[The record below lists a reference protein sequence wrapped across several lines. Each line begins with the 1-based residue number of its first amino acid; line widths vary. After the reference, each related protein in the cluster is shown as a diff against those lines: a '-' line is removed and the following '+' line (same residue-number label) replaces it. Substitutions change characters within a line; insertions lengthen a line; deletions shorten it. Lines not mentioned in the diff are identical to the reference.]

1 MKILH
6 IGMPSHFTEGMLYQ
20 ENMLIAMNVKDG
32 HDVTIITDVFHY
44 EGSKLVEGPEEDRIM
59 ENGARL
65 IRLKYDRVFFSDL
78 WTEKIQKC
86 RKLKKY
92 LNEIAPDT
100 ILYHGVC
107 GYEMMDVANY
117 CKKHPECLFFMDSH
131 EDYTNSA
138 MTPLSKAF
146 YKYIH
151 GHFVHKALPEVD
163 KVLYIGIQM
172 KEWLKDIYDIPDE
185 KMEFMA
191 LGGIIYSLDE
201 QKEARQDI
209 INRFALPQDAIILAH
224 SGKLEA
230 GKRTAEL
237 LQAFNQID
245 DPRLALFV
253 FGSIPKDMES
263 TLRPLLDSNS
273 RIHFMGWK
281 VNKEIEKFLAG
292 VDLYCQPGGQSST
305 FETAICCGCV
315 NMTYPHATYK
325 DETYSDCGGDNYFFI
340 DTVEDMVDVFKTITE
355 NPMVLE
361 QKKAKSFA
369 FAKLQFDY
377 EVIARRIYT
386 LE

>member
-6 IGMPSHFTEGMLYQ
+6 ISLYAHYTEGMLYQ
-20 ENMLIAMNVKDG
+20 ENVLIDMNRKDG
-32 HDVTIITDVFHY
+32 HDVTIITDVERY
-44 EGSKLVEGPEEDRIM
+44 EGGKLVKGPEEDRIM
-59 ENGARL
+59 ANGARL
-65 IRLKYDRVFFSDL
+65 IRLKHDRVINSFF
-78 WTEKIQKC
+78 TEKIQKC
-86 RKLKKY
+86 RKLRKY
-92 LNEIAPDT
+92 LEEIQPDT
-100 ILYHGVC
+100 ILYHGVN
-107 GYEMMDVANY
+107 GYEMMDVAKY
-117 CKKHPECLFFMDSH
+117 CKEHPECLFYMDSH

-138 MTPLSKAF
+138 MTFASKTF
-146 YKYIH
+146 YKFIH
-151 GHFVHKALPEVD
+151 GHFVHKALPQVD

-172 KEWLKDIYDIPDE
+172 KEWLKDIYNIPDE

-191 LGGIIYSLDE
+191 LGGIIYSAE
-201 QKEARQDI
+201 QQSAARQDI
-209 INRFALPQDAIILAH
+209 INRYALPKDAIILAH

-237 LQAFNQID
+237 LTAFSKVK

-253 FGSIPKDMES
+253 FGSIPEDMES
-263 TLRPLLDSNS
+263 TLRPLIEADS

-281 VNKEIEKFLAG
+281 VNKEIEQFLAG

-325 DETYSDCGGDNYFFI
+325 DETYSDCDGDNYFFV
-340 DTVEDMVDVFKTITE
+340 DGTEDMVNVFKQITD

-377 EVIARRIYT
+377 EVIARRIYQ
-386 LE
+386 

>member
-6 IGMPSHFTEGMLYQ
+6 LALPSHFTEGMLYQ
-20 ENMLIAMNVKDG
+20 ENVLIDMNVKDG

-44 EGSKLVEGPEEDRIM
+44 EGSELVEGPEEDRIM
-59 ENGARL
+59 NNGARI

-92 LNEIAPDT
+92 LNELQPDT

-107 GYEMMDVANY
+107 GYEMMDVADY
-117 CKKHPECLFFMDSH
+117 CKKHPECLFFIDSH

-138 MTPLSKAF
+138 MTPLSKIF
-146 YKYIH
+146 YKVIH

-163 KVLYIGIQM
+163 KVLYIGLQM
-172 KEWLKDIYDIPDE
+172 KEWLKDIYGIKDE

-191 LGGIIYSLDE
+191 LGGIIYTPE
-201 QKEARQDI
+201 QQKEARQEI

-224 SGKLEA
+224 SGKLAA

-237 LQAFNQID
+237 LTAFKQVS

-253 FGSIPKDMES
+253 FGSIPSDMES
-263 TLRPLLDSNS
+263 TIRPLIESDD

-281 VNKEIEKFLAG
+281 VNKEIEQFLAG

-305 FETAICCGCV
+305 FETAMCCGCV
-315 NMTYPHATYK
+315 NMTYPHATYT
-325 DETYSDCGGDNYFFI
+325 DVTYSDCDGDNYFFVE
-340 DTVEDMVDVFKTITE
+340 TVEDMVAVFNSVIE
-355 NPMVLE
+355 NPMLLE

-377 EVIARRIYT
+377 EMIARRIYS

>member
-1 MKILH
+1 
-6 IGMPSHFTEGMLYQ
+6 
-20 ENMLIAMNVKDG
+20 MNVKDG
-32 HDVTIITDVFHY
+32 HDVTIITDVYHY
-44 EGSKLVEGPEEDRIM
+44 EGSKLVECPEEDRIM

-107 GYEMMDVANY
+107 GYEMMDVASY

-325 DETYSDCGGDNYFFI
+325 DETYSDCGGDNYFFV
-340 DTVEDMVDVFKTITE
+340 DTVEDMVDVLKTITE